1 VRFATKPHLVKELI
15 LRALESGL
23 PVAWV
28 TGDEVYGAD
37 YHLRVAWEE
46 REQP

>member
-1 VRFATKPHLVKELI
+1 VRFATKPQLAKELV

-28 TGDEVYGAD
+28 TGDEVYGGD
-37 YHLRVAWEE
+37 YHLRAALEA
-46 REQP
+46 RKQS